1 MNIISKT
8 TSLIGNFVSSHI
20 ALSVSPLAIAP
31 SMIGL
36 DAEIY
41 LAFNIIISS
50 ILTILI
56 SKN

>member
-36 DAEIY
+36 DAEIF
-41 LAFNIIISS
+41 LLFNLIISS
-50 ILTILI
+50 IFTILI